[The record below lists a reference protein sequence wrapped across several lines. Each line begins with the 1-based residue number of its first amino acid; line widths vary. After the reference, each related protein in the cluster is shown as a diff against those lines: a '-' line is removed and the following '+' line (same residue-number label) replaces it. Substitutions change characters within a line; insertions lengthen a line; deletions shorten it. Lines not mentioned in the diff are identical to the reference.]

1 MCVKL
6 LLARL
11 MVMVKVSP
19 SVEPLVVA
27 VDALGMVVSVT
38 VSDKDKWR
46 GV

>member
-1 MCVKL
+1 MCLKL
-6 LLARL
+6 PLARL

-27 VDALGMVVSVT
+27 VDALGMVGSVT